1 MSVSHLRQDNI
12 TAMISILIV
21 ALLVRG
27 GSASSALEPRILS
40 ALYGYD
46 DCIGGERGPLQSEE
60 DYLEDLRDR
69 GCTVEG
75 GRTNVP
81 PRCSI
86 DIFWSQNLSNICPK
100 SC

>member
-1 MSVSHLRQDNI
+1 MYIRRNNCLGYSIVSISHLGQDNI

-21 ALLVRG
+21 ALLVGG
-27 GSASSALEPRILS
+27 GSASSGLEPRILS

-46 DCIGGERGPLQSEE
+46 DCIGGERDPLQSEE

-81 PRCSI
+81 PRDAI
-86 DIFWSQNLSNICPK
+86 Q
-100 SC
+100 

>member
-1 MSVSHLRQDNI
+1 MYIRRNNCLVYSIVSISHLGQDNI
-12 TAMISILIV
+12 TAMISVLIV
-21 ALLVRG
+21 ALLVGG
-27 GSASSALEPRILS
+27 GSASSDLEPRILS

-46 DCIGGERGPLQSEE
+46 DCIGGERDPLQSEE

-81 PRCSI
+81 PRDAI
-86 DIFWSQNLSNICPK
+86 Q
-100 SC
+100 